1 MRLGQIGVRR
11 ATPNDAASIAQVHD
25 ESWRNAYMGII
36 RGPKLEAMVARR
48 GPRWWA
54 HAIRRQAAVLVM
66 EVGGL
71 IVGYATVG
79 PSRMRALPYRGEI
92 YEIYLKP
99 EYQGLGFGRLLFDA
113 ARTELRRHAFETFA
127 VRALSDN
134 QSAIGFYER
143 MGGARVV
150 ETAETVGDRALP
162 VTVFGFRAV

>member
-1 MRLGQIGVRR
+1 
-11 ATPNDAASIAQVHD
+11 
-25 ESWRNAYMGII
+25 MGII
-36 RGPKLEAMVARR
+36 KGPKLEAMITRR

-66 EVGGL
+66 EVGGA

-113 ARTELRRHAFETFA
+113 ARGELRRYSFDTFA

-134 QSAIGFYER
+134 QAAVGFYER

-162 VTVFGFRAV
+162 VTVFGFRAA